1 MHSSAAPLAQSI
13 FRIDE
18 AVQDTR
24 LADSDEEDASVVS
37 KAPDLG
43 NDGKLVINGVDGR
56 VALPGFEVGLMSRN
70 AMKESLENAVQ
81 SFRSK
86 SSVSMRHA
94 LPGCCGAVT

>member
-1 MHSSAAPLAQSI
+1 VAPLAQSN
-13 FRIDE
+13 FRNDE
-18 AVQDTR
+18 SVQDTR
-24 LADSDEEDASVVS
+24 LADSDDEDASAVS
-37 KAPDLG
+37 KATDPG
-43 NDGKLVINGVDGR
+43 NDGKLVINGVEGR

-86 SSVSMRHA
+86 STVSMRHA